1 MKENLLEQLADWCE
15 TPCTTTAMPL
25 THTCNWKKQAD
36 VKFKYLWVGRSRFEK
51 HLKPAFDREPDLRVC
66 DLPSD
71 VIDPDFAMEDEQT
84 RADGHSDRTWGARPS
99 GMDSPRTTI
108 C

>member
-1 MKENLLEQLADWCE
+1 
-15 TPCTTTAMPL
+15 MPL
-25 THTCNWKKQAD
+25 THTGNWKEQGE
-36 VKFKYLWVGRSRFEK
+36 VKFKYLRVGRSRFER
-51 HLKPAFDREPDLRVC
+51 HLKPARDREPELQVC

-71 VIDPDFAMEDEQT
+71 VIDPDLAMEDEQT